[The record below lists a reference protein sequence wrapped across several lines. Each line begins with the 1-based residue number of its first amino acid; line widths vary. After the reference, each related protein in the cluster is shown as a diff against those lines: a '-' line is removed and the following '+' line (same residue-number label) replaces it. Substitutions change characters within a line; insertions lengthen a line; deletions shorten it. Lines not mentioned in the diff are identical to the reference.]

1 MTNVINHSSNVIR
14 IKKNV
19 FDNIFNMVINV
30 KRKIKGQYESYN
42 GSSFVL
48 WPCMEIYSW
57 LMTGFI
63 LQRPKPYLS

>member
-48 WPCMEIYSW
+48 
-57 LMTGFI
+57 
-63 LQRPKPYLS
+63 